1 MFFSVYTNE
10 GDNAKRSNAQKYY
23 LPKGISK
30 NYNVIING
38 KKFYDQVIDSD
49 IKGYEQI
56 RKMTTGQGE
65 DCSTGCLLDYEIT
78 TGQGEHCATGCLL
91 DYDYTKNHYRC
102 IAVDLSRQKELDA
115 DPKTIQQIEFIG

>member
-1 MFFSVYTNE
+1 MFVLVYTNE
-10 GDNAKRSNAQKYY
+10 GDNAKRFNVQKYY
-23 LPKGISK
+23 LPKGIIK
-30 NYNVIING
+30 YYNGIINE
-38 KKFYDQVIDSD
+38 KKIYDQVIDSD

-65 DCSTGCLLDYEIT
+65 DCSTGY
-78 TGQGEHCATGCLL
+78 LL